1 MLIINKIRLC
11 TILSLILLLLLTSC
25 APAVEK
31 GLVKTQQEIREIG
44 QESEQIQ
51 VKIDALV
58 RQDCCAA
65 CTYNYGKETLP
76 AATPCTTVINENRAS
91 LYNVRSDEI
100 LDRCIELFTKEPRTI
115 AACR

>member
-25 APAVEK
+25 TPALEK
-31 GLVKTQQEIREIG
+31 GLVKTQQEISEIE

-51 VKIDALV
+51 GEMDALV

-91 LYNVRSDEI
+91 LYNVRSEEI
-100 LDRCIELFTKEPRTI
+100 LDRCIELFTKEPQTI